1 MMFIDVRI
9 AFNKTHAR
17 IQKVLS
23 EGVELCKL
31 RVFKLMRGRQR
42 IHITLKSDHLN
53 CVSLAGGDGP
63 TLNAGL
69 VAL

>member
-1 MMFIDVRI
+1 MRGSRKFGQWGSNFV
-9 AFNKTHAR
+9 K
-17 IQKVLS
+17 
-23 EGVELCKL
+23 
-31 RVFKLMRGRQR
+31 VFKLMRGRQR